1 MISRWRSDWSVVPGT
16 TAPLAPFGV
25 VELAGGTS
33 EGHGYN
39 MPFFR
44 LAQTGG
50 YGVVPNAAMP
60 ATFFANAFDIP
71 DPWGKGC
78 GSRFA
83 NQSSCCRAEW
93 FTPIDPK
100 RCVVPACKAY
110 ANWNWDDTNNFM
122 GPI

>member
-1 MISRWRSDWSVVPGT
+1 MFEGPLVGKTNLTNSTPYACMLPKMIARWRRDWSVVAGT

-44 LAQTGG
+44 VAQTGN
-50 YGVVPNAAMP
+50 YGVVPNEAMP
-60 ATFFANAFDIP
+60 HTFFANAFDIP

-78 GSRFA
+78 ASRYGP
-83 NQSSCCRAEW
+83 NTW
-93 FTPIDPK
+93 VDP
-100 RCVVPACKAY
+100 
-110 ANWNWDDTNNFM
+110 N
-122 GPI
+122 